1 MSELG
6 SPQLFNIVTCDNA
19 TMCQLHAKKRKMFR
33 HGKSKWSF
41 GTLFSVNAT
50 GAQFFGPKAVSYCR
64 NSLWPALF
72 LIRTT
77 AFLYSY
83 SYLCCLVVD
92 DPLNVSS
99 SCWVSQVQ
107 RGMRGGGLWEGG
119 GKGAFSNW
127 CTALSYKDNKKKK
140 NRDNFLFPTMLTV
153 AGIHYISVA
162 GSDPTLN
169 DIFKKFTFCK
179 TLTRVWYRTMLKIVI
194 QL

>member
-1 MSELG
+1 MQLAHNFLALKQCHIVATVCGQLYFNSYNCILI
-6 SPQLFNIVTCDNA
+6 QLFLPLLPSSWWSTERFL
-19 TMCQLHAKKRKMFR
+19 QL
-33 HGKSKWSF
+33 
-41 GTLFSVNAT
+41 L
-50 GAQFFGPKAVSYCR
+50 
-64 NSLWPALF
+64 
-72 LIRTT
+72 
-77 AFLYSY
+77 
-83 SYLCCLVVD
+83 
-92 DPLNVSS
+92 
-99 SCWVSQVQ
+99 SQPSTE

-179 TLTRVWYRTMLKIVI
+179 TLTRVWYRRYYVKNCDTTLNISLHKTMSNDFLHVFAVHYRNFLNNPPALVI
-194 QL
+194 F